1 MTLHAPL
8 LAADIETIMR
18 IVIIIL
24 VIGGTVVG
32 KLMAGMKQFGQPPPR
47 PPQQGNVQTEID
59 EFLRRVQSRQGGP
72 RPAPARRMPAAEQTA
87 QPVQAVAIDQDA
99 DEPVGV
105 EVVKHVEKYLDT
117 GDFSRRSA
125 QLGGEV
131 IQANAQLDQSVQK
144 AFSHE
149 VGRLVKKPG
158 ETAVAPQ
165 ALMTDEA
172 APLAQ
177 VVMPPLSLSTLF
189 GDPDAIRQAILA
201 SEIFPSPRGALGVEF
216 PSPLRLRVSAR
227 VLFAAI
233 MSAWKLPPVRYS
245 AVSAPRRTTSCRLC
259 WPWRACCCWPSGSAG
274 SPSTGTRATRPCWP

>member
-1 MTLHAPL
+1 
-8 LAADIETIMR
+8 MR

-32 KLMAGMKQFGQPPPR
+32 KLMAGMKQFGQPPPRPGVPR

-72 RPAPARRMPAAEQTA
+72 RPAPARRMPAAEQSA

-105 EVVKHVEKYLDT
+105 EVVKHVEKYLDM
-117 GDFSRRSA
+117 GDFSRRSD
-125 QLGGEV
+125 QMGGEV
-131 IQANAQLDQSVQK
+131 IQSNAQLDQSVEK

-149 VGRLVKKPG
+149 VGRLVKKPS

-189 GDPDAIRQAILA
+189 GDPDAIRQAIMVN
-201 SEIFPSPRGALGVEF
+201 EIFRRPEALGVEF
-216 PSPLRLRVSAR
+216 PSPLRLRASAQ
-227 VLFAAI
+227 
-233 MSAWKLPPVRYS
+233 
-245 AVSAPRRTTSCRLC
+245 SCLLL
-259 WPWRACCCWPSGSAG
+259 
-274 SPSTGTRATRPCWP
+274 